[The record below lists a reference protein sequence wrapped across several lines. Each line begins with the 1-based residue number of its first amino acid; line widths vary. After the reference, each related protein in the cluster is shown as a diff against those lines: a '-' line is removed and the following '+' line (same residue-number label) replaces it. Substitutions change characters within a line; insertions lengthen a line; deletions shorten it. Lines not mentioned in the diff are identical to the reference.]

1 MPEPTSTAAAV
12 TLAAT
17 AVTVPALTAFGI
29 PLGLRPDLL
38 LAGFN
43 GAIVAIILLDSVPGP
58 TDTWRELIRLSF
70 KRMGVAFASSLT
82 AGYTAPLLASLFT
95 SDPALLSTAFVAGAG
110 AQWAL
115 LSLIKRFQFTE
126 RTGGA
131 Q

>member
-1 MPEPTSTAAAV
+1 MPEPTSTAAV

-43 GAIVAIILLDSVPGP
+43 GALVAIILLNTVPGSS
-58 TDTWRELIRLSF
+58 DTWRALIRLSF
-70 KRMGVAFASSLT
+70 RRMAVAVASSLT
-82 AGYTAPLLASLFT
+82 AGYSTPVVASLFT
-95 SDPALLSTAFVAGAG
+95 SDPALLSTAFIAGAG
-110 AQWAL
+110 AQWVL
-115 LSLIKRFQFTE
+115 LSLIKRFQGE
-126 RTGGA
+126 RVA

>member
-1 MPEPTSTAAAV
+1 MPEPTSTAAV

-43 GAIVAIILLDSVPGP
+43 GAIVAIILLNTVPGSS
-58 TDTWRELIRLSF
+58 DTWRALIRLSF
-70 KRMGVAFASSLT
+70 RRMAVAFASSLT
-82 AGYTAPLLASLFT
+82 AGYATPVVAGLFT
-95 SDPALLSTAFVAGAG
+95 SDPAMLSSAFVVGAG

-115 LSLIKRFQFTE
+115 LSLIRRFQFE
-126 RTGGA
+126 RAPT
-131 Q
+131 

>member
-1 MPEPTSTAAAV
+1 MTEPTATTAAA

-17 AVTVPALTAFGI
+17 AITVPALTAFGI

-43 GAIVAIILLDSVPGP
+43 GAIVAIILLNTVPGT

-70 KRMGVAFASSLT
+70 RRMAVACASSLT
-82 AGYTAPLLASLFT
+82 AGYATPLVAALFT
-95 SDPALLSTAFVAGAG
+95 SDPALLGTAFVTGAG

-115 LSLIKRFQFTE
+115 LSLIKRFQLE
-126 RTGGA
+126 RAPT
-131 Q
+131 

>member
-1 MPEPTSTAAAV
+1 MPEPTSTAAA

-43 GAIVAIILLDSVPGP
+43 GAIVAIILLNTVPG
-58 TDTWRELIRLSF
+58 TSDTWRELIRLSF

-82 AGYTAPLLASLFT
+82 AGYVTPVIAAFFT
-95 SDPALLSTAFVAGAG
+95 SDPALLSSAFVVGAG
-110 AQWAL
+110 AQWVL
-115 LSLIKRFQFTE
+115 LSLIKRFQVE
-126 RTGGA
+126 RVTP
-131 Q
+131 

>member
-1 MPEPTSTAAAV
+1 MTMPEPTSTAAVA

-43 GAIVAIILLDSVPGP
+43 GALVAIILLNSVPG
-58 TDTWRELIRLSF
+58 TSDTVRELIRLSF
-70 KRMGVAFASSLT
+70 RRMAVAFASSLT
-82 AGYTAPLLASLFT
+82 AGYVTPMAAPMST
-95 SDPALLSTAFVAGAG
+95 SDPSLFLTAFAVGAG
-110 AQWAL
+110 AQWVL
-115 LSLIKRFQFTE
+115 RRLIKKFQVE
-126 RTGGA
+126 RVT